1 MKLPLV
7 FLTVALAA
15 ASPLFAQDG
24 AAPFTIRESGQ
35 VFATLQQAVD
45 AIGGGRGTILIAA
58 GRHRQ
63 CAAQKA
69 GDITF
74 AAAKPG
80 TAIFDGVACEDK
92 AALVLGGRSATV
104 EGLIFQ
110 GIRVNDANGAGIRL
124 EQGALTVRE
133 SLFRDSESGIMSANS
148 EAGGPILVERST
160 FSGLGRCDRGLS
172 CAHSIYIGEYG
183 GGSLTVRRSR
193 FERGRGGHY
202 VKTRAPR
209 IEVTDSSFDD
219 TGGSTTN
226 YMIDLSTGAS
236 GTIARNVFV
245 QGKNKENYS
254 ALIAVAGEGRDN
266 PSAGLS
272 VDANDASLA
281 PGMDKPTV
289 FIADWSGDVTRIGT
303 NRLGARIGKYEKR

>member
-1 MKLPLV
+1 MKRA
-7 FLTVALAA
+7 LTLLLLAA
-15 ASPLFAQDG
+15 ASPLFAQAG
-24 AAPFTIRESGQ
+24 SAPFTVRESGQ
-35 VFATLQQAVD
+35 GFATLQAAVD
-45 AIGGGRGTILIAA
+45 AIGAGKGTIVIAP

-63 CAAQKA
+63 CAAQHA
-69 GDITF
+69 GDVTF
-74 AAAKPG
+74 TAAQPG

-110 GIRVNDANGAGIRL
+110 GIRVSDANGAGIRL

-133 SLFRDSESGIMSANS
+133 SLFRDSESGVMSANA
-148 EAGGPILVERST
+148 EQGGPILIERST
-160 FSGLGRCDRGLS
+160 FTGLGRCDRGLS

-209 IEVTDSSFDD
+209 VEVTDSSFDD
-219 TGGSTTN
+219 TAGRTTN

-245 QGKNKENYS
+245 QGRDKENYS
-254 ALIAVAGEGRDN
+254 ALIAVAGEGRNN
-266 PSAGLS
+266 PSDGLAVS
-272 VDANDASLA
+272 ANDASLA
-281 PGMDKPTV
+281 PGMDKGTTFV
-289 FIADWSGDVTRIGT
+289 ADWSGDVARIDS
-303 NRLGARIGKYEKR
+303 NRLGTRITKYEKR

>member
-1 MKLPLV
+1 MKLPI
-7 FLTVALAA
+7 ALLATAIAA
-15 ASPLFAQDG
+15 APLLAQPG
-24 AAPFTIRESGQ
+24 SAAFTVRESGQ
-35 VFATLQQAVD
+35 TFATLQEAVD
-45 AIGGGRGTILIAA
+45 AIGAGKGTIVIPP

-63 CAAQKA
+63 CAAQRA
-69 GDITF
+69 GDVTF
-74 AAAKPG
+74 TAAQPG
-80 TAIFDGVACEDK
+80 TAIFDGVACDGK
-92 AALVLGGRSATV
+92 AALVLSGRSATV

-110 GIRVNDANGAGIRL
+110 GITVSDANGAGIRL

-133 SLFRDSESGIMSANS
+133 SLFRDSESGVMSANT
-148 EAGGPILVERST
+148 ENGGPILIERST

-219 TGGSTTN
+219 TGGHTTN

-236 GTIARNVFV
+236 GTIERNVFV
-245 QGKNKENYS
+245 QGRDKENHG
-254 ALIAVAGEGRDN
+254 ALIAVAGEGRNNRSDGLVV
-266 PSAGLS
+266 AG
-272 VDANDASLA
+272 NDASLA
-281 PGMDKPTV
+281 PGMDKAAAFV
-289 FIADWSGDVTRIGT
+289 ADWSGDVTRIER
-303 NRLGARIGKYEKR
+303 NRLGARIARYEKR